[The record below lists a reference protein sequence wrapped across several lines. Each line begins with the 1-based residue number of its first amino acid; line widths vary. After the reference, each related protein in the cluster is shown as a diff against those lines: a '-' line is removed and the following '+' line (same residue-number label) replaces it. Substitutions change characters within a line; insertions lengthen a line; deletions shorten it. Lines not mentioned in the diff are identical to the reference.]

1 MVLKHRGKIM
11 SKEQIIKQIELWIR
25 QNMITFDNL
34 QTLSGQA
41 YAKEAAQ
48 DEQE

>member
-1 MVLKHRGKIM
+1 M
-11 SKEQIIKQIELWIR
+11 SQEQAIEQIEIWIR
-25 QNMITFDNL
+25 QGRLSFDDL
-34 QTLSGQA
+34 QALSGQA

>member
-1 MVLKHRGKIM
+1 M
-11 SKEQIIKQIELWIR
+11 SQEQIIEQIEIWIR
-25 QNMITFDNL
+25 QGRLSFDDL
-34 QTLSGQA
+34 QALSGQA

>member
-1 MVLKHRGKIM
+1 M
-11 SKEQIIKQIELWIR
+11 SKEQIIEQIELWVR
-25 QNMITFDNL
+25 QGKLSFDDL

-48 DEQE
+48 DERTY